1 MLAFS
6 LFYVSKPLVV
16 SYEVPIEIVEPI
28 KDVPELKLK
37 EEAKLV
43 IKSVNKN
50 SAQDNKVIREVFGAH
65 RDSYTDESVSEREAV
80 DFKKGNTLT
89 KEADQLKLTDKD
101 VDSLPEPVEE
111 YLVSQMP
118 SVLKE
123 VRPDYP
129 AEAKEQKIEG
139 TVVFDLLIDQKGMVR
154 LADIISGDQVFYSV
168 ALTAIK
174 KFKFSP
180 AKIDD
185 KAVPIKIR
193 YTLRFQLEY

>member
-1 MLAFS
+1 VGFA
-6 LFYVSKPLVV
+6 LFYVSKPPLV
-16 SYEVPIEIVEPI
+16 SYEIPIEILEPI
-28 KDVPELKLK
+28 RDVPDLKIK
-37 EEAKLV
+37 EKTNIV

-50 SAQDNKVIREVFGAH
+50 VVQENKVVREVFGAH
-65 RDSYTDESVSEREAV
+65 KDSYTDEDVSEREAV

-89 KEADQLKLTDKD
+89 KEADELKLTNED

-111 YLVSQMP
+111 YLVSEMP

-129 AEAKEQKIEG
+129 LEAKDKKIEG
-139 TVVFDLLIDQKGMVR
+139 SVIFDLLIDQKGLVR
-154 LADIISGDQVFYSV
+154 LADVISGDKIFYAV
-168 ALTAIK
+168 ALSAIK

-180 AKIDD
+180 AKIDG